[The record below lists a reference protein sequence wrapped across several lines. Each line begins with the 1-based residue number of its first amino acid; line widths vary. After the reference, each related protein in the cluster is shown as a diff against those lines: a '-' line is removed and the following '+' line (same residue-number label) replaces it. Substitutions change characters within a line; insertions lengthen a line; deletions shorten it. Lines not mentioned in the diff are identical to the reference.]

1 MTKTG
6 GKRTIWAR
14 AIAIVAAVLVIAV
27 AGAALVYILVSRP
40 AEGLGS
46 GVLFTV
52 EKGDSASSVASTLEA
67 KGYIRSALA
76 FRLLARATSL
86 GSSLKAGTYRLLPQM
101 GSKAILDEFV
111 SGAQALIRITVP
123 EGFTLSQVA
132 VLLDRSGVASK
143 ADFLTVAGSP
153 KLLADLGIPG
163 ATAEGYLFPDTYFFP
178 AKYPAES
185 IVRAMVRAFRDR
197 LATIPEAAALD
208 SRELRDR
215 LILAS
220 IVERE
225 YKAPEEAP
233 YMASVFYNRL
243 KIRMALQSCAT
254 VVYVITERLGKAH
267 PEVIYDRDLRLDDP
281 YNSYIHPGLPPG
293 PISNPGLTALR
304 AAFYPASSK
313 YLYFRLV
320 DANAGKH
327 HFSLSLEEHLDSRR
341 LFIKKVG
348 D

>member
-1 MTKTG
+1 MSGGRGTG
-6 GKRTIWAR
+6 WAR
-14 AIAIVAAVLVIAV
+14 ALALVAAVLVLAAAV
-27 AGAALVYILVSRP
+27 FALVYMTASRP
-40 AEGLGS
+40 AEGLGT

-52 EKGDSASSVASTLEA
+52 EKGDSASSVASALEA

-76 FRLLARATSL
+76 FRLLARAGSL
-86 GSSLKAGTYRLLPQM
+86 GSSLKAGTYRLLPRM
-101 GSKAILDEFV
+101 GAKAILDEFV
-111 SGAQALIRITVP
+111 SGEQALTRITVP
-123 EGFTLSQVA
+123 EGFTLAQVGR
-132 VLLDRSGVASK
+132 LLDRNGIASES
-143 ADFLTVAGSP
+143 DFVSAAGSP
-153 KLLADLGIPG
+153 KLLADLDIPG
-163 ATAEGYLFPDTYFFP
+163 TTAEGYLFPDTYFFP
-178 AKYPAES
+178 AKYPSES
-185 IVRAMVRAFRDR
+185 IIRTMVRAFRER
-197 LATIPEAAALD
+197 ISAIPEAAALD
-208 SRELRDR
+208 SRDLRER

-225 YKAPEEAP
+225 YRAPEEAP

-254 VVYVITERLGKAH
+254 VVYVITERLGKPH

-281 YNSYIHPGLPPG
+281 YNSYLHAGLPPG

-327 HFSLSLEEHLDSRR
+327 HFSLSLEEHLDSRK